1 MKCAKCGHEVD
12 PASPECPYCAAGA
25 PPRHP
30 EAEPQT
36 PRVRCPKCGSTDLDT
51 VRKVF
56 DPGCGCIGL
65 LLFGWIGLL
74 LGLLGANDVEVVCRN
89 CGARWSPGHRG
100 GSCLLTLLA
109 AIVGITALCV
119 AAVRGLTGAL
129 FRGI

>member
-12 PASPECPYCAAGA
+12 PASPVCPYCAAGA
-25 PPRHP
+25 PRRAPA
-30 EAEPQT
+30 AEPQT
-36 PRVRCPKCGSTDLDT
+36 PRVCCPKCGSTELDT

-56 DPGCGCIGL
+56 DPGCGCLGL

-89 CGARWSPGHRG
+89 CGCRWSPGHRG

-109 AIVGITALCV
+109 FAAGGAVLFA
-119 AAVRGLTGAL
+119 AAVWILAGAWIG
-129 FRGI
+129 GI